1 MNFWQRFAIFLQ
13 IEAMNLKELLD
24 LHRAHYIDHF
34 VQGLQKLEDSPTEIL
49 LDLDN
54 KAPDELHRMYRVDG
68 LKLVGDS
75 YRMVEF
81 NLTSPFKHAPFTEQ
95 RGEVTVEVHPFIW
108 NACVVE
114 VLTDRIDRGAVIAW
128 GTHWIDVEDVKS
140 KDADGM
146 QGVIHNISPASYP
159 QGKLTYWVDFG
170 TAPVQAMLELIKVLT
185 IGAKSAKVTLR

>member
-1 MNFWQRFAIFLQ
+1 
-13 IEAMNLKELLD
+13 MNLKELLD

-34 VQGLQKLEDSPTEIL
+34 VQGLQKLDGGPSEIL

-68 LKLVGDS
+68 LKLDGEG

-81 NLTSPFKHAPFTEQ
+81 NLSVPFQHAPFTEQ
-95 RGEVTVEVHPFIW
+95 RGEVTVEVHPFVW
-108 NACVVE
+108 NACIVE
-114 VLTDRIDRGAVIAW
+114 VLTDRIDRVR
-128 GTHWIDVEDVKS
+128 S
-140 KDADGM
+140 KDADGL

-170 TAPVQAMLELIKVLT
+170 TAPVQALLELIKVLT
-185 IGAKSAKVTLR
+185 VGAKSAKVTLR